1 MSSQTRADGVVDE
14 AVEVTYREAIR
25 LAFDDELA
33 SDPSVVLLGEDIA
46 AAGGPFKTTEGL
58 YEKYGGDRL
67 IDTPIAENGFC
78 GMALGMAM
86 TGMRPVVEIMF
97 SDFLPTAY
105 DAIAMEMPRLR
116 FMSGGQTSAPVTV
129 RASGGGGGRFGAQ
142 TSSTGESWFLQFLG
156 LQIAVSGSPQSAYG
170 LLRTA
175 IQENNPVVVFEHKA
189 LHGVKGPL
197 VRGDTSLP
205 EIGQA
210 EILREGSDVTVVGS
224 LLMVHRA
231 LEASEALAAKGEGI
245 DAEVIDIRWV
255 RPLDLS
261 TIRQSLEK
269 TGRLVVLEE
278 QYHEGGWGS
287 AVVSR
292 LTEAGFSWQNPPT
305 LVSMPDVLISHSPPL
320 EDLMVPSVE
329 RIESAIRATASS

>member
-14 AVEVTYREAIR
+14 AVEVTYREAVR

-33 SDPSVVLLGEDIA
+33 SDPTVVLLGEDIA

-58 YEKYGGDRL
+58 FEKYGGDRV

-142 TSSTGESWFLQFLG
+142 TSSTGESWFLQFFG

-175 IQENNPVVVFEHKA
+175 IRENNPVVVFEHKA

-197 VRGDTSLP
+197 VRGETGLP
-205 EIGQA
+205 KIGEA
-210 EILREGSDVTVVGS
+210 EVVREGSDVTVVGS

-231 LEASEALAAKGEGI
+231 LEASGTLAVEGI
-245 DAEVIDIRWV
+245 DAEVIDLRSL
-255 RPLDLS
+255 RPMDSTTILESLKKTNRLVTVEEGWSFAGIGAEIAAVAMEQGFDWLDAPVERVAGADVPLPYAAN
-261 TIRQSLEK
+261 LEK
-269 TGRLVVLEE
+269 LALPQPDSIVAAAK
-278 QYHEGGWGS
+278 QACYH
-287 AVVSR
+287 
-292 LTEAGFSWQNPPT
+292 
-305 LVSMPDVLISHSPPL
+305 D
-320 EDLMVPSVE
+320 
-329 RIESAIRATASS
+329 

>member
-46 AAGGPFKTTEGL
+46 AAGGPFKTTAGL
-58 YEKYGGDRL
+58 YEKYGGDRV

-97 SDFLPTAY
+97 SDFLPTAF

-142 TSSTGESWFLQFLG
+142 TSSTGESWFLQFFG

-175 IQENNPVVVFEHKA
+175 IRENNPVVVFEHKA

-197 VRGDTSLP
+197 VRGDTGLP
-205 EIGQA
+205 KIGEA
-210 EILREGSDVTVVGS
+210 EVVREGSDVTVVGS

-231 LEASEALAAKGEGI
+231 LEASETLTAEGI
-245 DAEVIDIRWV
+245 DVEVIDIRWV
-255 RPLDLS
+255 RPLDLPA
-261 TIRQSLEK
+261 IRQSLEK

-292 LTEAGFSWQNPPT
+292 LTEAGFSWQNPPV

-320 EDLMVPSVE
+320 EDLMIPSVE
-329 RIESAIRATASS
+329 RIEDAVRTAVFG

>member
-1 MSSQTRADGVVDE
+1 MRVMSLPIENLEDAQ
-14 AVEVTYREAIR
+14 EVTYREAIR
-25 LAFDDELA
+25 LALDDSLQA
-33 SDPSVVLLGEDIA
+33 DASVVLLGEDIA

-58 YEKYGGDRL
+58 VEKYGEDRV

-142 TSSTGESWFLQFLG
+142 TSSTGESWFLQFFG
-156 LQIAVSGSPQSAYG
+156 LQIAVLGSPQSAYD
-170 LLRTA
+170 LLRTS
-175 IQENNPVVVFEHKA
+175 IRENNPVVVFDHKA

-197 VRGDTSLP
+197 VRRDSGFP
-205 EIGQA
+205 EIGRA
-210 EILREGSDVTVVGS
+210 DVVRTGSDVTVVGS
-224 LLMVHRA
+224 LLMLHRA
-231 LEASEALAAKGEGI
+231 LQACELLAVEGV
-245 DAEVIDIRWV
+245 DPEVIDLRWV
-255 RPLDLS
+255 RPLDLE
-261 TIRQSLEK
+261 TIRASVEK

-278 QYHEGGWGS
+278 QYHDGGWGS
-287 AVVSR
+287 AIVSR
-292 LTEAGFSWQNPPT
+292 LTASGYRWSHPPVC
-305 LVSMPDVLISHSPPL
+305 LSMRELLISHSPVI
-320 EDLMVPSVE
+320 EDLMISSVE
-329 RIESAIRATASS
+329 QIQAAIKSALGD